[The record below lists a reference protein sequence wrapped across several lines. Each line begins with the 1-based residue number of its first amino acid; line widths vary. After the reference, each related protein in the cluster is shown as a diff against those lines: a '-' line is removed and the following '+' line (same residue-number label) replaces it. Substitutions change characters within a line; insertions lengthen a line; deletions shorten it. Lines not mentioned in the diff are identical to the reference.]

1 MTKLTIY
8 YIPNLQ
14 NIYAL
19 EKYHKE
25 FYFSGGFWILVL
37 KEILFIFLFFS
48 IFHVEH
54 ILPR

>member
-1 MTKLTIY
+1 MY

-25 FYFSGGFWILVL
+25 FYFSGCFWILVL
-37 KEILFIFLFFS
+37 KEILFIFLFSAFS
-48 IFHVEH
+48 M
-54 ILPR
+54 LSTYCPDNKSY